1 MADSSTAEN
10 SPQLLNLVGQV
21 LEESRVRWGAIGA
34 LAVAYHGWVRASMDA
49 DALIT
54 LRDSDVNME
63 ELLQGLRSRG
73 WKVEYRDGG
82 PGDPLGFVV
91 RIQDDRGNQVDLI
104 GAIRNLDPK
113 FFERTVK
120 ADLGGLSLAIAS
132 PEDLIALKVYAGGP
146 KDLEDAAGVMEIL
159 GPDLDR
165 ELLLSLC
172 RGFGPE
178 ELKSCERLLDR
189 QG

>member
-1 MADSSTAEN
+1 MADSSLAEN

-21 LEESRVRWGAIGA
+21 LEGSRVRWGAIGA

-63 ELLQGLRSRG
+63 ELLRRLRIKG
-73 WKVEYRDGG
+73 WQVEYRDGG

-104 GAIRNLDPK
+104 GAIRNLDSK
-113 FFERTVK
+113 FFERTVE

-146 KDLEDAAGVMEIL
+146 KHLEDAAGVLEIL
-159 GPDLDR
+159 GPDLNR
-165 ELLLSLC
+165 ELLRSLC

-178 ELKSCERLLDR
+178 ELERCERLLAGR
-189 QG
+189 